1 MSNPWIDP
9 KVSPDIPDDDMFEDD
24 DDDFDEDD
32 EDDDDEW
39 EDEQCYECGET
50 SSPCVC
56 ESE

>member
-1 MSNPWIDP
+1 MSSPWIDP

-32 EDDDDEW
+32 EDDDW

>member
-32 EDDDDEW
+32 EEDDDW
-39 EDEQCYECGET
+39 GDEQCYECGET